1 MHAVQDGFPPLYLLW
16 PYALCRTTS
25 PPLASRMCA
34 APCGASLARLLRRS
48 SRSSTPCRSP
58 PPPSHRC
65 TPPHCAHAAYALRTH
80 CICTAHTLH
89 MHCAHA
95 AYALRMHCA
104 CTAHAHA
111 LHMHCTCTAHARAQ
125 VHAATLRA
133 SGQRVV
139 LKLQHRGISALMAR
153 DMIAARRITS
163 FVRRFAPSFG
173 VLHTV
178 LVAWEAEMVRALKLQ
193 YLAPPQYPHMPS
205 PTFPSPCTPLHPLT
219 PPYAPLPGARNRAF
233 AGGGCHGWCIDA

>member
-1 MHAVQDGFPPLYLLW
+1 MCTSYRMHARCAGRLPAALLTMALRTMQDDLPAAGLSHVRRSVRREFGAPLEEVFSQLD
-16 PYALCRTTS
+16 AV
-25 PPLASRMCA
+25 PLASA
-34 APCGASLARLLRRS
+34 SVAQVHAASL
-48 SRSSTPCRSP
+48 
-58 PPPSHRC
+58 
-65 TPPHCAHAAYALRTH
+65 RTR
-80 CICTAHTLH
+80 CICTAH
-89 MHCAHA
+89 
-95 AYALRMHCA
+95 ALRMHCTCT
-104 CTAHAHA
+104 CTAHALHM
-111 LHMHCTCTAHARAQ
+111 HMHCTCTAHARAQ

-153 DMIAARRITS
+153 DMVAARRITS

-205 PTFPSPCTPLHPLT
+205 PTLPSPCTPLHPLT
-219 PPYAPLPGARNRAF
+219 PPPHTLTPPLTHPHTPSHTLTHLYTGSPPLAPL
-233 AGGGCHGWCIDA
+233 